1 MGARA
6 SVATTSAPLP
16 VFVHPSALSDDH
28 LAFTFC
34 NLPSTGIMGLD
45 NIERPK
51 DWQINSRFNEKRY
64 QATIVS
70 VRMSCCSNILV
81 ADESLKTAMKG
92 FLSDFRCLAIL
103 PWSLKRSEADA
114 HTVRRIQMVSEGV
127 QAAKRDLIR
136 QLWRNG
142 QLEQMY
148 EVPFTSWLPRK
159 GTAAYDAMVDW
170 TQPAEAFAQKR
181 VLMSKNCCCYPRCG
195 RDAYF
200 CPYGDAMPI
209 TEFVGVI
216 ILAYLGIAE
225 LTLPVLPSHH
235 LRALPMP
242 LLEHI
247 SA

>member
-1 MGARA
+1 M
-6 SVATTSAPLP
+6 
-16 VFVHPSALSDDH
+16 
-28 LAFTFC
+28 
-34 NLPSTGIMGLD
+34 GIMGLD
-45 NIERPK
+45 NIERPT
-51 DWQINSRFNEKRY
+51 DWQINARFNEKRY

-92 FLSDFRCLAIL
+92 FLRDFRCLAIL

-114 HTVRRIQMVSEGV
+114 LTIRRIEMVSEAA
-127 QAAKRDLIR
+127 QKAKRDLIR
-136 QLWRNG
+136 QLWRDW

-148 EVPFTSWLPRK
+148 EQPFTGWLPRE
-159 GTAAYDAMVDW
+159 GTAAYDTMVDW
-170 TQPAEAFAQKR
+170 TLAVEEFAKKR

-209 TEFVGVI
+209 ADFVGVI

-225 LTLPVLPSHH
+225 LTLPLLPSHH
-235 LRALPMP
+235 LRELPTP